1 MKAPKGRQST
11 EVDEG
16 EAARAAM
23 TDPELWGANEP
34 RKSETAAIRDSGHPR
49 QRPSETAAIRD
60 SGHM

>member
-34 RKSETAAIRDSGHPR
+34 RKSETAAIRDSGH
-49 QRPSETAAIRD
+49 
-60 SGHM
+60 M